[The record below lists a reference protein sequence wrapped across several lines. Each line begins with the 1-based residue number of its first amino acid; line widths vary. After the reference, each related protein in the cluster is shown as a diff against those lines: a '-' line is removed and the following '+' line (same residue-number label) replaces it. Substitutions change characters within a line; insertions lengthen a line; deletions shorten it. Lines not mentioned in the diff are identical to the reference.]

1 MTKADLRLIKS
12 KTSQSEAEN
21 HLSPA
26 QQAEIARFRA
36 FTAEKAARKAK
47 VHRLMVRLQKWDEA
61 SPAA

>member
-1 MTKADLRLIKS
+1 MPKANLRLIKGQ
-12 KTSQSEAEN
+12 TNQNEPEN

-36 FTAEKAARKAK
+36 FSADKAARKAK
-47 VHRLMVRLQKWDEA
+47 VRRLLTCLRKWDEA